1 MGPVIRNRQEA
12 VDAVETYSP
21 AEQQFNQRRRT
32 LGLIAAPLLFLL
44 VLGLPMASLT
54 PQAHRLA
61 AIIVLVVALWVSEAL
76 PLPVSALLGPLLA
89 IVLRV
94 APAPEALAAFAD
106 PIIFLFIGSFIL
118 AEAMYAQG
126 LDRRLAFTAL
136 SSPLV
141 GCSAGRLL
149 AVFGGVSVA
158 LSMWISNT
166 ATAAMMFPIG
176 LSIVSHLS
184 TRPVARHP
192 RFRRFATALM
202 LVTAFGAS
210 IGGMATPIGTPPN
223 LIGVGML
230 RELEGA
236 RISFVHWML
245 LGLPISAALYL
256 ALAAALWFAGA
267 RGIRLPEDTADL
279 FRRELERLGPVS
291 RGERNVVAVFLV
303 TVFLWV
309 FPGLLAVAGLRES
322 PFASAYALSM
332 PEAAA
337 ALTGAIL
344 LFVLPIDWRQ
354 RRFTMSWAEASR
366 IDWGTIFLFGGG
378 LALGSMAFSTG
389 LAASVAAAVTD
400 WLPSHHSLPIT
411 ILFTCCA
418 VALSEITS
426 NTASASMVVPVAI
439 AVSRAAGI
447 SPIEPALGATLGAS
461 ICFMLPISTPSNAIA
476 YSSGHVPIGTMF
488 RYGILLSVVACL
500 VVVAAVSTFGPLL
513 F

>member
-1 MGPVIRNRQEA
+1 MDPVIRNRQEA

-21 AEQQFNQRRRT
+21 AEQQFNLRRKT
-32 LGLIAAPLLFLL
+32 VGLLAAPLLFLI
-44 VLGLPMASLT
+44 VLALPMASLT

-61 AIIVLVVALWVSEAL
+61 AIIVLVVVLWVSEAL

-89 IVLRV
+89 IVLGV
-94 APAPEALAAFAD
+94 APATEALAAFAD

-118 AEAMYAQG
+118 AEAMYAQR
-126 LDRRLAFTAL
+126 LDQRLAFTAL

-141 GCSAGRLL
+141 GRSAGRLL
-149 AVFGGVSVA
+149 VVFGGVSVA

-184 TRPVARHP
+184 AGPVARHP
-192 RFRRFATALM
+192 RFRRFAAALM
-202 LVTAFGAS
+202 LITAFGAS

-230 RELEGA
+230 RELDGT
-236 RISFVHWML
+236 RISFDHWML
-245 LGLPISAALYL
+245 LGLPISIALYA
-256 ALAAALWFAGA
+256 ALAAGLWIAGA
-267 RGIRLPEDTADL
+267 RGIRLPEDTADQMRL
-279 FRRELERLGPVS
+279 ELGRLGPFS
-291 RGERNVVAVFLV
+291 RGERNVVAAFLV

-309 FPGLLAVAGLRES
+309 FPGLLAIAGLRES
-322 PFASAYALSM
+322 PFGRAYASSM

-344 LFVLPIDWRQ
+344 LFVLPVDWRQ
-354 RRFTMSWAEASR
+354 RRFTMSWAEAAR

-389 LAASVAAAVTD
+389 LAASVGPAVTG
-400 WLPSHHSLPIT
+400 WLPSHDPLPFT
-411 ILFTCCA
+411 ILFTCVA
-418 VALSEITS
+418 MALSEITS
-426 NTASASMVVPVAI
+426 NTASASIVVPVAI

-461 ICFMLPISTPSNAIA
+461 ICFMLPISTPANAIA

-488 RYGILLSVVACL
+488 RYGIGLSFVACL
-500 VVVAAVSTFGPLL
+500 VVVAAVSMLGRLL